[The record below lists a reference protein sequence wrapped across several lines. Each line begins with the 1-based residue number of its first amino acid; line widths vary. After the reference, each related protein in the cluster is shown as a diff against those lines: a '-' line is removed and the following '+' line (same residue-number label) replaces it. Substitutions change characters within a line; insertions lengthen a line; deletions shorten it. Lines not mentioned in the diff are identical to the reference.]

1 MTNDELLVSSGTACT
16 AEEVIKKQD
25 FPEIFKID
33 LLKKIKVELSS

>member
-25 FPEIFKID
+25 FSGDF
-33 LLKKIKVELSS
+33 LKSTYKKRSN